1 VAFGT
6 TAPVLSVTVPN
17 IVAVL
22 NWAKAVV
29 NPVQSNSAM
38 INAQLRTIRIL

>member
-1 VAFGT
+1 
-6 TAPVLSVTVPN
+6 LSVTVPN